1 MTTSQTMLTPAQ
13 AQQLV
18 LDHVRPLGLERV
30 PLLDALD
37 RILGVDVHAS
47 YDNPP
52 HDNSAM
58 DGYAVRYED
67 IAAATPEQPAVLEM
81 IEDIPAGKIGVKTVE
96 KGQASR
102 IMTGA
107 PVPAGIDTVIRVE
120 DTRADGNRIEILDPD
135 ELGASIRLRGEDMKE
150 GELLIPAGTELGPGE
165 VGVLASVQRTF
176 VPVFRRPVITI
187 LSTGDELVEIEEPLE
202 PGKIVNSN
210 TAGLAAMALA
220 HGAVPVMLPTA
231 PDDKAAIRRT
241 VESSLTGDF
250 VVCSGGVSVGEYDFV
265 KTVLDEMGAETILW
279 RVAMK
284 PGKPLFFCKV
294 QGTPFFGLPGNPVS
308 SLVSFLQFVRPA
320 IRKASGHRSDNL
332 LLPTAR
338 ARMENAVSNDGD
350 RRTYLRARLR
360 FEDGC
365 LHADTA
371 YREQSSHILTS
382 MLGANGIVI
391 VEAEQEVKPGDEV
404 PVQIIGRVF

>member
-1 MTTSQTMLTPAQ
+1 MTSETMLTPEQ
-13 AQQLV
+13 AQQIV
-18 LDHVRPLGLERV
+18 LAHVRSLGLERV
-30 PLLDALD
+30 ALLDALG

-52 HDNSAM
+52 HDNSSM

-67 IAAATPEQPAVLEM
+67 IANATPEQPAVLEM
-81 IEDIPAGKIGVKTVE
+81 IEDIPAGKVGEKTVG
-96 KGQASR
+96 KAQTSR

-120 DTRADGNRIEILDPD
+120 DTRADGSRIEILDPD
-135 ELGASIRLRGEDMKE
+135 ELGANIRRRGEDMKE
-150 GELLIPAGTELGPGE
+150 GELLIRTGVELGPGE

-176 VPVFRRPVITI
+176 VPVFRRPTVTI
-187 LSTGDELVEIEEPLE
+187 LSTGDELVELEEPLE

-210 TAGLAAMALA
+210 TASLAAMALA

-231 PDDKAAIRRT
+231 PDDLHEIRRA
-241 VESSLTGDF
+241 VETALAGDF

-265 KTVLDEMGAETILW
+265 KNVLDEMGAETILW

-294 QGTPFFGLPGNPVS
+294 HGTPFFGLPGNPVS

-338 ARMENAVSNDGD
+338 ARMENSVSNQGD

-360 FEDGC
+360 FEDGW

-371 YREQSSHILTS
+371 YREQNSHILTS

-391 VEAEQEVKPGDEV
+391 LEIEQDVKPGDEV
-404 PVQIIGRVF
+404 AVQIIGDVF